1 LQRFSQ
7 TGDKEDEMRLT
18 VTSTS
23 AALAFSFALAVP
35 ISAYA
40 AGAASVHKQTR
51 HVAHVE
57 ISRNA
62 SALAPA
68 WVMSVV
74 GRLPET
80 DGLSRNRDDCNYGCI
95 DN

>member
-1 LQRFSQ
+1 
-7 TGDKEDEMRLT
+7 MA
-18 VTSTS
+18 

-40 AGAASVHKQTR
+40 DGATSVYKQTR
-51 HVAHVE
+51 LAAHVE

-68 WVMSVV
+68 WATSPA
-74 GRLPET
+74 GRVPET
-80 DGLSRNRDDCNYGCI
+80 DALSRNPDDCNYGYI

>member
-1 LQRFSQ
+1 
-7 TGDKEDEMRLT
+7 MRLT
-18 VTSTS
+18 FTSTS
-23 AALAFSFALAVP
+23 AALAFSFALALP

-40 AGAASVHKQTR
+40 DGAAPVYKQAR
-51 HVAHVE
+51 HHMAHVK

-68 WVMSVV
+68 WTMSPA
-74 GRLPET
+74 GRVPET
-80 DGLSRNRDDCNYGCI
+80 DGLSRNPEDCNYGCI

>member
-1 LQRFSQ
+1 MKGGPPSSWQRFCR

-18 VTSTS
+18 FASVS

-40 AGAASVHKQTR
+40 AGAAPVYKQTR
-51 HVAHVE
+51 HAAHVE
-57 ISRNA
+57 IFRNA

-68 WVMSVV
+68 WAMSAAA
-74 GRLPET
+74 PAA
-80 DGLSRNRDDCNYGCI
+80 
-95 DN
+95 